1 MSNQSKFHHDYS
13 LATNQLAKQIWYKY
27 PEIVRQCVDHVD
39 FIKDNL
45 LKNAISGHM
54 GAEQINY
61 WYDDRLAVLAQNR
74 NWIRNN
80 DLKISPTDLEI
91 NRMMIGSAPRL
102 IRWLTSDLYRAH
114 EEEVQN
120 LIKLHFKMVNDELE
134 RAIDADSA
142 ESYDFISELVLPV
155 ENNVKI
161 PGRGWIDLGPPMAP
175 LTSSEDSDWV
185 TPLVTSAIAA
195 PVSIRKSIRH
205 YADTIDRHCGGN
217 KDEDLA
223 KTSIQDAIN
232 TIFAESLIPLSNTI
246 FEDASNSKDDK
257 FLHFQAYYWAKFIAS
272 GYHFSGK
279 NTIWHKHKD
288 IEYFKIGSAKV
299 KLLTWIRNQNR
310 VAWSDK
316 SSSNRHVEIDIE
328 EFNKNMYS
336 LWNDGSK
343 VDEYI
348 LGKLGIL
355 EKLEKSKSIM
365 LRANKE
371 NENKIV
377 NVSALEKI
385 NALTGL
391 EPIKSYARN
400 LIALNEI
407 DKKRKAQG
415 LPVVS
420 VNRHLVLLGNPGT
433 GKTTSARLLG
443 ELFKELGILSKGHF
457 VEVGQQDLIA
467 EYVGQTAKKTNDAI
481 QKAKGGVLFIDE
493 AYSLAGKNRGGY
505 GAEAVEVLVKEM
517 ENLKDDFVLIVAGYQ
532 SEMEQFLSANEGL
545 RSRFSQKIFLPDMSN
560 SELFEV
566 TNSILNQQKYAL
578 DDSAKDTL
586 LKLFANTARTK
597 GFANARF
604 ARQIAEDIKTKQSLR
619 LIKDDKADLSLIL
632 SQDIPIKNFG
642 DLDTEI
648 KEKNKLRLEIALQK
662 LNALTGLDSIKKEV
676 NSIVSL
682 ARIARIRAE
691 KGQDSKPVVGHFV
704 FSGNPGTGKTT
715 VARILGEIFASLG
728 LLSSGHTIE
737 AGKSDLIGEY
747 LGQTTPKVKAKV
759 EAALGGVLFI
769 DEAYSLGE
777 KFIHDGFAKEAVET
791 LVQLME
797 NHRND
802 FVAIFAGYSEEM
814 ADFVASNKG
823 LEGRITYK
831 LNFDNYNLEELTE
844 ILKSTATA
852 NDFILT
858 NEYIKAAS
866 LILLQLIKKPNFSNA
881 RTVRELFE
889 YSVRQQSLRLNTQES
904 IMIDSKMLRT
914 LTDSDLPDIKEVKV
928 DEKQPFGF
936 N

>member
-27 PEIVRQCVDHVD
+27 PEIVRQCVENVD

-45 LKNAISGHM
+45 LKNAMSGHM

-61 WYDDRLAVLAQNR
+61 WYDDRMAVLAQNR

-80 DLKISPTDLEI
+80 DQKISPTDLEI

-120 LIKLHFKMVNDELE
+120 LITLHFKMVNDELE
-134 RAIDADSA
+134 REIDADSA
-142 ESYDFISELVLPV
+142 EAYDFISELVLPV

-175 LTSSEDSDWV
+175 HTSGEDSDWV
-185 TPLVTSAIAA
+185 TALVTSAIAA

-205 YADTIDRHCGGN
+205 YADTIDRNCGGN
-217 KDEDLA
+217 KDESLA

-232 TIFAESLIPLSNTI
+232 TIFAESLIPLSHTI
-246 FEDASNSKDDK
+246 FEEANNSKDDK
-257 FLHFQAYYWAKFIAS
+257 FLHSQAFYWAKFIAS
-272 GYHFSGK
+272 GYHFSGS
-279 NTIWHKHKD
+279 NTIWQKHKD
-288 IEYFKIGSAKV
+288 IEYFRIGSAKV
-299 KLLTWIRNQNR
+299 QLLTWIRNQNR
-310 VAWSDK
+310 VAWANK
-316 SSSNRHVEIDIE
+316 SSSTDYPEIDIE
-328 EFNKNMYS
+328 EFSKNMYS
-336 LWNDGSK
+336 LWNDGLK

-348 LGKLGIL
+348 LSKLGIL
-355 EKLEKSKSIM
+355 RHLEKSKSIM
-365 LRANKE
+365 LSANKAKE
-371 NENKIV
+371 N
-377 NVSALEKI
+377 NVVKLSALEKI

-407 DKKRKAQG
+407 DKKRKIQG
-415 LPVVS
+415 LPVAS

-545 RSRFSQKIFLPDMSN
+545 RSRFSQKISLPDMSN
-560 SELFEV
+560 SELFDV
-566 TNSILNQQKYAL
+566 TNSILSREKYVL
-578 DDSAKDTL
+578 DDSAKETL
-586 LKLFANTARTK
+586 LKLFANTSRTK

-619 LIKDDKADLSLIL
+619 LIKDDNANLSLIL
-632 SQDIPIKNFG
+632 SQDIPVKSFG
-642 DLDTEI
+642 DLDPEI

-662 LNALTGLDSIKKEV
+662 LNALTGLESIKKEIE
-676 NSIVSL
+676 SIVSL

-759 EAALGGVLFI
+759 EAAFGGVLFI
-769 DEAYSLGE
+769 DEAYSLAE
-777 KFIHDGFAKEAVET
+777 KYVKDGYAKEAIET

-814 ADFVASNKG
+814 ADFIASNKG

-844 ILKSTATA
+844 ILKSTASA
-852 NDFILT
+852 NDFVLT
-858 NEYIKAAS
+858 NEYTKAAS

-889 YSVRQQSLRLNTQES
+889 YSVRQQSLRLNTQDS